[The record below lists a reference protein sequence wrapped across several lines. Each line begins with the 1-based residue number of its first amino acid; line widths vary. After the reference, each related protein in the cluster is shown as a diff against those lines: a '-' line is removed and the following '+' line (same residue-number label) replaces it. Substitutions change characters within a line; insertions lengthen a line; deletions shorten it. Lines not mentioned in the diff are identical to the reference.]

1 LCDDASI
8 VFMPQLVGNVDIV
21 DLESNNCDKN
31 GHFLL
36 ITCVSNELKL
46 LSSLNILGYI
56 EYDVPCNLTF

>member
-1 LCDDASI
+1 
-8 VFMPQLVGNVDIV
+8 MPQLVGNVDIV